1 VGEKLGAFERIKA
14 VLKAIPRGEV
24 MGYGE
29 VALAAG
35 FPRGARTVVWVL
47 KTCSEKDGL
56 PWHRVVR
63 KDRKIAIKDSEGH
76 FLQRK
81 LLEAEGWT
89 VDPTGLLKA
98 VQKPLAEWFLEETE
112 VDSADDHRR

>member
-1 VGEKLGAFERIKA
+1 MDGEDGAFEKIKR
-14 VLKAIPRGEV
+14 VLRSIPRGEV

-29 VALAAG
+29 VALRAG

-63 KDRKIAIKDSEGH
+63 KDRKIAIQDPEGH
-76 FLQRK
+76 FLQQK
-81 LLEAEGWT
+81 LLEAEGWSVGPDGT
-89 VDPTGLLKA
+89 LSRP
-98 VQKPLAEWFLEETE
+98 P
-112 VDSADDHRR
+112 S